1 MKPSK
6 NIDEF
11 IYSIENDNKI
21 DGDII
26 WSKRINEY
34 ANSLNRIRQIT
45 NHKNI
50 SSEIRDDL
58 RNRIDNFIKDAK
70 EPEFHIALVGAIKA
84 GKSTLIN
91 AILGE
96 DLASSS
102 VTPETA
108 SLTKF
113 KASKKS
119 NYIKLDFYSSE
130 EWKSL
135 WESVQSS
142 KSEVF
147 MEKYNSLNG
156 DLEKEKWI
164 GKESIKIELD
174 NFDALRYEIKKWT
187 SCNSVTHYF
196 VKEVEVGLVGFDIPT
211 GVVYVDTPGLDDPVR
226 YRSDITRNYIDRANA
241 VLVCVNSSAL
251 TGQELST
258 IYKVFANA
266 RYSKDKIY
274 IVGTQIDKLE
284 KPIEDWKKQKAEWI
298 MQLKGKDGYSSE
310 MLAEKNILGISSYT
324 ENLCRR
330 HIKNKENKIDDDI
343 ASLAAIKYKIIEMSR
358 IYTDKNLNFLELS
371 KELRKHTGYYELKEK
386 LYNEVIHK
394 HSILLEAEL
403 AKEYKQLKID
413 ILDKFSMI
421 KKREQDL
428 LNSNKESKDSIVNK
442 RKNLKKNL
450 EESKEEQNAIH
461 SLLSDIEKITN
472 ERALKLFKQIENI
485 WRIV

>member
-187 SCNSVTHYF
+187 SCNT
-196 VKEVEVGLVGFDIPT
+196 
-211 GVVYVDTPGLDDPVR
+211 
-226 YRSDITRNYIDRANA
+226 
-241 VLVCVNSSAL
+241 
-251 TGQELST
+251 
-258 IYKVFANA
+258 
-266 RYSKDKIY
+266 
-274 IVGTQIDKLE
+274 
-284 KPIEDWKKQKAEWI
+284 
-298 MQLKGKDGYSSE
+298 
-310 MLAEKNILGISSYT
+310 
-324 ENLCRR
+324 
-330 HIKNKENKIDDDI
+330 
-343 ASLAAIKYKIIEMSR
+343 
-358 IYTDKNLNFLELS
+358 
-371 KELRKHTGYYELKEK
+371 
-386 LYNEVIHK
+386 
-394 HSILLEAEL
+394 
-403 AKEYKQLKID
+403 
-413 ILDKFSMI
+413 
-421 KKREQDL
+421 
-428 LNSNKESKDSIVNK
+428 
-442 RKNLKKNL
+442 
-450 EESKEEQNAIH
+450 
-461 SLLSDIEKITN
+461 
-472 ERALKLFKQIENI
+472 LFC
-485 WRIV
+485 

>member
-274 IVGTQIDKLE
+274 IIGTQTDKLNN
-284 KPIEDWKKQKAEWI
+284 PIEHWKEQKTEWI

-310 MLAEKNILGISSYT
+310 SLAEKNILGISSHT
-324 ENLCRR
+324 ENLCRV
-330 HIKNKENKIDDDI
+330 HIKNKENKISNEI
-343 ASLAAIKYKIIEMSR
+343 AMLAVKYNVADLGSIFNGNN
-358 IYTDKNLNFLELS
+358 YDFLALS
-371 KELRKHTGYYELKEK
+371 NELRQHTGYYELRDK
-386 LYNEVIHK
+386 LYNEVVQK

-461 SLLSDIEKITN
+461 SLLSDIEKITS
-472 ERALKLFKQIENI
+472 ERAAKLFKQIENI